1 MTVSRIS
8 IAMDSFLLYGCA
20 LMRRTRISYD
30 PSTGWRRITETID
43 LTQADQNTTR
53 TRESSSEDHQRELEG
68 VYVISVA
75 ARLLEVHPQTLRK
88 YERVGLI
95 NPART
100 VGIRRLYSE
109 EDIARLRVIK
119 HLVDDLGLNL
129 AGVELILD
137 ILNRL
142 IDTQI
147 SAHRHTSAKAIQAEV
162 DGRLNTIFDMLKLSG

>member
-1 MTVSRIS
+1 
-8 IAMDSFLLYGCA
+8 
-20 LMRRTRISYD
+20 MRRTRISYS
-30 PSTGWRRITETID
+30 PSTGWRQVTETAEVPSTNRDPDTID
-43 LTQADQNTTR
+43 
-53 TRESSSEDHQRELEG
+53 ESSVPVEHRRYLEG

-100 VGIRRLYSE
+100 VGVRRLYSE

-147 SAHRHTSAKAIQAEV
+147 SMRQHTSAKVMQADV
-162 DGRLNTIFDMLKLSG
+162 DTKLRAIFDMLKLSS

>member
-1 MTVSRIS
+1 M
-8 IAMDSFLLYGCA
+8 
-20 LMRRTRISYD
+20 
-30 PSTGWRRITETID
+30 
-43 LTQADQNTTR
+43 
-53 TRESSSEDHQRELEG
+53 
-68 VYVISVA
+68 YVISVA

-95 NPART
+95 RPART
-100 VGIRRLYSE
+100 VGVRRLYSE

-147 SAHRHTSAKAIQAEV
+147 STQRHTSAKAIQAEV
-162 DGRLNTIFDMLKLSG
+162 DGRLQAIFDMLKLSN

>member
-1 MTVSRIS
+1 MNDRRLNS
-8 IAMDSFLLYGCA
+8 IGMVC
-20 LMRRTRISYD
+20 RRTGLKSDRLRA
-30 PSTGWRRITETID
+30 WERRYNVVE
-43 LTQADQNTTR
+43 
-53 TRESSSEDHQRELEG
+53 
-68 VYVISVA
+68 
-75 ARLLEVHPQTLRK
+75 P
-88 YERVGLI
+88 
-95 NPART
+95 
-100 VGIRRLYSE
+100 IRSGGNQRLYSE

-147 SAHRHTSAKAIQAEV
+147 SAHTHTSVKAIQAEV

>member
-1 MTVSRIS
+1 
-8 IAMDSFLLYGCA
+8 
-20 LMRRTRISYD
+20 MRRTRISYS
-30 PSTGWRRITETID
+30 PSSGWRHITETVQETSTDRNSNGIG
-43 LTQADQNTTR
+43 
-53 TRESSSEDHQRELEG
+53 RESIPAEHQSQLEG

-100 VGIRRLYSE
+100 VGVRRLYSE

-142 IDTQI
+142 IDIQI
-147 SAHRHTSAKAIQAEV
+147 STHQHTSAKTIQAEV
-162 DGRLNTIFDMLKLSG
+162 DSRLKAIFNMLKLSN

>member
-1 MTVSRIS
+1 M
-8 IAMDSFLLYGCA
+8 
-20 LMRRTRISYD
+20 
-30 PSTGWRRITETID
+30 GWRRITETVEVA
-43 LTQADQNTTR
+43 QADHSTER
-53 TRESSSEDHQRELEG
+53 SRESLPTEHQRELEG

-95 NPART
+95 HPART
-100 VGIRRLYSE
+100 VGVRRLYSE

-147 SAHRHTSAKAIQAEV
+147 STQRHTSAKAIQAEV
-162 DGRLNTIFDMLKLSG
+162 DGRLQAIFDMLKLSN

>member
-1 MTVSRIS
+1 
-8 IAMDSFLLYGCA
+8 
-20 LMRRTRISYD
+20 MRRTRISYS
-30 PSTGWRRITETID
+30 PVTGWRHITETVQV
-43 LTQADQNTTR
+43 TSVDQNTDAARQEATPTER
-53 TRESSSEDHQRELEG
+53 SREFEG

-100 VGIRRLYSE
+100 VGVHRLYSE

-147 SAHRHTSAKAIQAEV
+147 STQRHTSAKAIQAEV
-162 DGRLNTIFDMLKLSG
+162 DSKLKAIFDMLKLSN

>member
-1 MTVSRIS
+1 M
-8 IAMDSFLLYGCA
+8 
-20 LMRRTRISYD
+20 
-30 PSTGWRRITETID
+30 GWRRITETVEV
-43 LTQADQNTTR
+43 TQANHSTER
-53 TRESSSEDHQRELEG
+53 SRESLPTEYQRELEG

-95 NPART
+95 RPART
-100 VGIRRLYSE
+100 VGVRRLYSE

-147 SAHRHTSAKAIQAEV
+147 STQRHTSAKAIQAEV
-162 DGRLNTIFDMLKLSG
+162 DGRLQAIFDMLKLSN